1 MNISEFNR
9 LKEQLYNQE
18 VENIEN
24 GIPVTPG
31 LWMDYENNQGERR
44 QFRVINIT
52 SSPYYGCFEAD
63 CFSNYRSEMIEEI
76 TGYPDDDMA
85 ITSHRTFKIE
95 NIISAEIC

>member
-1 MNISEFNR
+1 MEKSEFYR
-9 LKEQLYNQE
+9 LVSMLKDEMISRFEDGDPL
-18 VENIEN
+18 
-24 GIPVTPG
+24 TPG
-31 LWMDYENNQGERR
+31 LFLDYQNNQGERK

-52 SSPYYGCFEAD
+52 SSPLNGCFEAD